1 MEKQLD
7 EKKRIDRALQILK
20 KEKVEAFL
28 INDLTDIRYLTGF
41 TGDEA
46 SALIAPEALFLLVDS
61 RFTTQAK
68 LEAPLFQTLKI
79 SKRIED
85 TIKLINR
92 LRVKRVGFDARAISY
107 ADFKQLEKGLSGT
120 APIPIE
126 EGLRT
131 LRMKKEK
138 EEIEVI
144 RQAITISTQ
153 GFQKMKEKIKFGVTE
168 KEVATAYESAV
179 KEAGADKLAFDII
192 VASGKRSALPHG
204 VASGKKIGTQELI
217 MIDFGIRHQG
227 YCSDETCT
235 MVMGTPTPKQK
246 EIFNIVKTA
255 HDRAIEKIKPGV
267 SSQKIDKAARGYI
280 GKKGFEKYF
289 GHGTGHGVGI
299 SLHEE
304 PRISPLK
311 NEILEEGMVFTIE
324 PGIYLPNWGGVRIE
338 DMVVVT
344 RGGCEVLTFVPKKL
358 EILN

>member
-1 MEKQLD
+1 MEKQLN

-20 KEKVEAFL
+20 KEKVEALL
-28 INDLTDIRYLTGF
+28 INDVTDIRYLSGF

-68 LEAPLFQTLKI
+68 LEAPLFQIVKI
-79 SKRIED
+79 SKQIED

-92 LRVKRVGFDARAISY
+92 LRIKRVGFDAKVISY
-107 ADFKQLEKGLSGT
+107 ADFRQLEKGLSGIALT
-120 APIPIE
+120 PIE
-126 EGLRT
+126 ERLRT

-138 EEIEVI
+138 EEIKVI

-168 KEVATAYESAV
+168 KEVAVAYEFAV
-179 KEAGADKLAFDII
+179 KKAGADKLAFDII

-217 MIDFGIRHQG
+217 MIDFGIQYRG
-227 YCSDETCT
+227 YYSDETCT
-235 MVMGTPTPKQK
+235 MVMGTPTQKQK
-246 EIFNIVKTA
+246 KIFNIVKTA
-255 HDRAIEKIKPGV
+255 HDRAIEKIKPGI

-280 GKKGFEKYF
+280 EKKGFAKYF
-289 GHGTGHGVGI
+289 GHGTGHGVGLA
-299 SLHEE
+299 LHEE

-311 NEILEEGMVFTIE
+311 NEILKEGMVFTIE
-324 PGIYLPNWGGVRIE
+324 PGIYLPNWGGIRIE
-338 DMVVVT
+338 DMIVVT
-344 RGGCEVLTFVPKKL
+344 RGGCEALTLVPKKL

>member
-1 MEKQLD
+1 MERQLN

-20 KEKVEAFL
+20 KEKVEALL
-28 INDLTDIRYLTGF
+28 INDLTDIQYLSGF

-46 SALIAPEALFLLVDS
+46 SALIAPEALFLLVDP

-79 SKRIED
+79 FKRIED

-92 LRVKRVGFDARAISY
+92 LRVKKVGFDAKAISY

-120 APIPIE
+120 ALIPTE

-138 EEIEVI
+138 EEIKVI

-153 GFQKMKEKIKFGVTE
+153 GFQKTKEEIKFGVTE
-168 KEVATAYESAV
+168 KEVATSYESAV

-192 VASGKRSALPHG
+192 VASGKRTALPHG
-204 VASGKKIGTQELI
+204 VASGKKIGTHELI
-217 MIDFGIRHQG
+217 MIDFGIRYQG

-235 MVMGTPTPKQK
+235 MVMGTPTRKQK

-267 SSQKIDKAARGYI
+267 SSQKIDRAARGYI
-280 GKKGFEKYF
+280 EKKGFEKYF
-289 GHGTGHGVGI
+289 GHGTGHGVGL

-344 RGGCEVLTFVPKKL
+344 RGGCEVLTLVPKKL